1 MGLGSLRGKL
11 GLMIYTVVV
20 NGTTIYIGSKEEC
33 QSIALNLQ
41 TAGIPYVGMSVSH
54 SAKVTK
60 YEARS
65 E

>member
-1 MGLGSLRGKL
+1 MGSLRQKL
-11 GLMIYTVVV
+11 GMMTYTVFV
-20 NGTTIYIGSKEEC
+20 NGTLIYMGTKEEC

-41 TAGIPYVGMSVSH
+41 TAGISYIGMTVSH
-54 SAKVTK
+54 SAKLTK